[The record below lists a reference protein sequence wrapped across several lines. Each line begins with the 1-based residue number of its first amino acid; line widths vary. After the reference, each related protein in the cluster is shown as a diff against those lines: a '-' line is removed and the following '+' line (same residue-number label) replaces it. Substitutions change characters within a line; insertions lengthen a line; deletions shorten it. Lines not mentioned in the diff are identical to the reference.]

1 MAQFK
6 IIMQPKELDGK
17 PLITKGD
24 SQDYLGRVIIEL
36 YQGPPN
42 PDGSTDYDPAFAWTV
57 DKSNDLPPEEWLK
70 FLRNGLKGAV
80 RHIEDAY
87 SGGK

>member
-1 MAQFK
+1 MTQFK

-17 PLITKGD
+17 PLITEGE

-36 YQGPPN
+36 WQGPPN
-42 PDGSTDYDPAFAWTV
+42 PNWSRNDDPAFAWIV

-70 FLRNGLKGAV
+70 FLRNGLKGAT
-80 RHIEDAY
+80 RHIEDVY
-87 SGGK
+87 SGK